1 MSRGRGWGVA
11 ILLALATAVLSVVS
25 PALLIFVPLALLLVG
40 LPPRQPVLLLAAAA
54 VGVALFGR
62 PEPEALWYLER
73 GWALL
78 VAAWFLLLVVVR
90 PQARFLPRALV
101 AVGAATLSAALLF
114 AATRG
119 GWTRTDWAIAQ
130 QLRAG
135 AADIVALWG
144 PGLAT
149 AEWGAQLQAAIYRAS
164 EVQVAVYPAL
174 LALGSLAALG
184 VAWWGYRRLALRE
197 AAPLGRFREFRF
209 PDVLVWVLIAGLV
222 LVLLPLGEAA
232 LRAGSNLLTFMAALY
247 ALRGLAVLVVL
258 VGAAPGFLAV
268 VLGALAILFLYPL
281 VVAATLVVGLSDTWL
296 DLRARRRAAPRPG
309 T

>member
-1 MSRGRGWGVA
+1 MGRGRGWGVA

-40 LPPRQPVLLLAAAA
+40 LPPRRPVLLLAAAA
-54 VGVALFGR
+54 VGAALFGR
-62 PEPEALWYLER
+62 PEPDALWYLER

-78 VAAWFLLLVVVR
+78 VAAWFLALVAVW
-90 PQARFLPRALV
+90 PAGRFLPRALA

-114 AATRG
+114 AASRG
-119 GWTRTDWAIAQ
+119 GWSRTDWTIAQ
-130 QLRAG
+130 QLRSG
-135 AADIVALWG
+135 AADVVALWG
-144 PGLAT
+144 PGLAG
-149 AEWGAQLQAAIYRAS
+149 AEWGAQLQSAIYRAS
-164 EVQVAVYPAL
+164 EVQAAVYPAL
-174 LALGSLAALG
+174 LALGSVAALG

-197 AAPLGRFREFRF
+197 PAPLGRFREFRF
-209 PDVLVWVLIAGLV
+209 PDVLVWLLIAGLV

-232 LRAGSNLLTFMAALY
+232 VRAGSNLLTFMAALY

-258 VGAAPGFLAV
+258 VGAAPGVLAL

-296 DLRARRRAAPRPG
+296 DLRARRRAAHRPG